1 MNRPDL
7 AFDDKGSG
15 EPLILLHAFPLD
27 GRMWLAQRDELAGSA
42 RIIVPDLRGFGR
54 SVDLPPAQSIDD
66 YADDVVALLDKLRI
80 ERATVVGLSMGGYV
94 ALALARRAPHR
105 LARLGLADTRSLA
118 DSSEGRK
125 GRDQNIALVNSEGV
139 PALVERLLP
148 KLLGPNAAV
157 DVITRARSLGNSQK
171 AAGIA
176 AALAAMRDRP
186 DTTPVLARLDVPTAI
201 LVGEADGIT
210 PHADAR
216 AMSDALARAELH
228 VLPGAGHLANLEA
241 PAAFDSALARL
252 LGA

>member
-1 MNRPDL
+1 MNRPDP

-66 YADDVVALLDKLRI
+66 YADDVVALLDKFRI

-125 GRDQNIALVNSEGV
+125 GRDQNIALVKSEGV

-148 KLLGPNAAV
+148 KLLSANAGP
-157 DVITRARSLGNSQK
+157 
-171 AAGIA
+171 
-176 AALAAMRDRP
+176 M
-186 DTTPVLARLDVPTAI
+186 
-201 LVGEADGIT
+201 
-210 PHADAR
+210 
-216 AMSDALARAELH
+216 
-228 VLPGAGHLANLEA
+228 
-241 PAAFDSALARL
+241 
-252 LGA
+252 

>member
-42 RIIVPDLRGFGR
+42 HIIVPDLRGFGR
-54 SVDLPPAQSIDD
+54 SVDLPPGQSIDD

-148 KLLGPNAAV
+148 KLLSANASA
-157 DVITRARSLGNSQK
+157 DVIARARSLGNSQK
-171 AAGIA
+171 APAIA
-176 AALAAMRDRP
+176 AALGAMRDRS
-186 DTTPVLARLDVPTAI
+186 DSTALLASLNIPATVI
-201 LVGEADGIT
+201 VGEADSIS
-210 PHADAR
+210 PPDEAR
-216 AMSDALARAELH
+216 AMGALLPRAEIE
-228 VLPGAGHLANLEA
+228 VIPGVGHLSNLEA
-241 PAAFDSALARL
+241 PAAFSTAIRRL
-252 LGA
+252 LER